1 MNDDGG
7 PSLQTRFMRPP
18 GWEWGTFR
26 NSSGAR
32 LRYGFSEPTE
42 VPRARIVLLTGFREF
57 GEKYFET
64 IRDFLALGYSVWQ
77 MDWYGQG
84 GSDRHLD
91 NHQKVG
97 GASLT
102 SAVADL
108 RLFVKDVLPRDPET
122 PFIIVSHS
130 TGGLIAVRYLH
141 DYPDTITA
149 AVMSA
154 PLFAL
159 YTNGLPAWLVL
170 GLARLAVMIGLGS
183 KYIPGGGDWLQ
194 DPRRVATDSPTSNDP
209 ERRLLQEQWMEAY
222 PNLQMGGP
230 TFSWLDSALRLMRES
245 TRASYLQAVR
255 TPILIGSA
263 GRDSLV
269 RSEAHG
275 RAAGLLPNAELVRFP
290 EAKHE
295 LFLETDAARDRWLA
309 EIDRF
314 IEAQIIPTAVG
325 TSPHQTTQGRR

>member
-1 MNDDGG
+1 MNDNHS
-7 PSLQTRFMRPP
+7 PPLQTRFLSPP

-26 NSSGAR
+26 NSSGAG
-32 LRYGFSEPTE
+32 LRYGFCEPAQ

-64 IRDFLALGYSVWQ
+64 IRDLLALGYAVWQ
-77 MDWYGQG
+77 MDWYSQG
-84 GSDRHLD
+84 GSDRHFD

-102 SAVADL
+102 GAVADL
-108 RLFVKDVLPRDPET
+108 RLLVNDVLPNDPET
-122 PFIIVSHS
+122 PLVIVSHS
-130 TGGLIAVRYLH
+130 TGGLIVVRYLH
-141 DYPDTITA
+141 DHPDTVTA

-159 YTNGLPAWLVL
+159 YTNGLPGWLAL
-170 GLARLAVMIGLGS
+170 GLARLAVMAGLGA
-183 KYIPGGGDWLQ
+183 KYIPGGGDWPRG
-194 DPRRVATDSPTSNDP
+194 PRRVAGDSPTSDDP
-209 ERRLLQEQWMEAY
+209 ERRLLQEQWMDAC
-222 PNLQMGGP
+222 PNLRMGGP
-230 TFSWLDSALRLMRES
+230 TFGWLASAFRLMRES
-245 TRASYLQAVR
+245 TRASYLQSVR

-275 RAAGLLPNAELVRFP
+275 RAAGLLHNAELVSFP

-295 LFLETDAARDRWLA
+295 LFMEFDAVRDRWLA

-314 IEAQIIPTAVG
+314 IEAQINL
-325 TSPHQTTQGRR
+325 HQTTQGRR